1 MSYFSDRMQKL
12 GITEEVNRVKLL
24 KSVKQE
30 NKIYENELVYVPV
43 FKEVEKGIEIPVYN
57 LKRETIRIEKEGSR
71 YKKDWS
77 ITRLENPIVK
87 SNGDVI
93 KYLMPKGSGSH
104 PFFPPHLLDKF
115 EAKEKVETLYI
126 TEGFIKAFVAGMNGI
141 DMIGVA
147 SITHLK
153 EKGTGALHSDI
164 LAFIIICQVKRVIWL
179 MDGDAND
186 LSSKLVD
193 GKEVDL
199 YSRPSQFFSTISTFK
214 QLLDDYNVDKYFM
227 HPDCDA
233 IVNEFKV
240 PRAEVKGIDDVL
252 IYFPE
257 KVEDIKADLES
268 VSKPGFWFQ
277 KFNVTTGLSK
287 VRDYFR
293 LNNVNTF
300 YLFHAE
306 RNEHIKNKEFI
317 FHGTHYLYNDD
328 KGECEVKIPADAKNY
343 FRSADFYYKWVNKPN
358 KYKIEERIFSER
370 QKGTIRDDHGKD
382 IFQHIPKYDGM
393 CNIPDHVNYQQVI
406 KGFFNL
412 YSPLNFTADE
422 ELSSE
427 EDCATIIGFIHHIF
441 GDNNVSFIH
450 PKTKERK
457 TYSNFELGLDYI
469 ELLYKNPA
477 QILPILCLVSK
488 ENMTGKTTFG
498 KLMRQIFGSN
508 CAIIGN
514 ADMANDFNAHW
525 ATKLLVICD
534 ETKIDKQ
541 AVVEKVKSLSTSDKI
556 MMNAKGKNQ
565 VEIDCISK
573 FILISNN
580 EDNFIYATDDDTRYW
595 VLKIPV
601 IQNDNPDLLVEMVEE
616 IPAFLAFLEK
626 RKLVTEKLSRAW
638 IHTSLLMT
646 DALKKVQQNSLP
658 TIIKELN
665 FHITQKFMDFNVDE
679 FMMTTTDV
687 RKEFF
692 NNKYEANY
700 VKKALV
706 DDLKMELYHE
716 FRVDEKDFYTYE
728 QALDFAKGKYHS
740 ENELDVMRHIEKTE
754 KVKRYSFPRHEY
766 DSGKKENLAVD
777 VFNNGR
783 PYVFKRERFLKDIPH
798 INGAEIKTVADQ
810 KPSVIQAAFDDGF

>member
-12 GITEEVNRVKLL
+12 GITDDVNRVKLL

-30 NKIYENELVYVPV
+30 NKTYENELVYTPV

-77 ITRLENPIVK
+77 IIRLEKPVVK
-87 SNGDVI
+87 SNGDI
-93 KYLMPKGSGSH
+93 SKYLMPKGSGSY
-104 PFFPPHLLDKF
+104 PFFPPHLLDIY
-115 EAKEKVETLYI
+115 ERKEKVEILYI
-126 TEGFIKAFVAGMNGI
+126 TEGFIKAFVACMNGI
-141 DMIGVA
+141 HMIGVA

-164 LAFIIICQVKRVIWL
+164 LAFITICQVKRVIWL

-186 LSSKLVD
+186 LSSKLIA

-199 YSRPSQFFSTISTFK
+199 YSRPAQFFSTISTFK
-214 QLLDDYNVDKYFM
+214 QLLDDYNVDKYFI
-227 HPDCDA
+227 HPDTDA
-233 IVNEFKV
+233 IVNEFNV
-240 PRAEVKGIDDVL
+240 PRAQVKGIDDLL
-252 IYFPE
+252 ISFPDKIE
-257 KVEDIKADLES
+257 EIKADLES
-268 VSKPGFWFQ
+268 VSKSGFWFT

-317 FHGTHYLYNDD
+317 FHGTHYLYNEG
-328 KGECEVKIPADAKNY
+328 KGECEVKIPADAINY
-343 FRSADFYYKWVNKPN
+343 FRVGDYYYKFVNKPN
-358 KYKIEERIFSER
+358 KYKILERMFLER
-370 QKGTIRDDHGKD
+370 MKGTIRDDHGKE
-382 IFQHIPKYDGM
+382 IFQHIAKYEGF
-393 CNIPDHVNYQQVI
+393 CNVPDHVNFQQVI
-406 KGFFNL
+406 NSFFNV
-412 YSPLNFTADE
+412 YSPLNHTADE
-422 ELSSE
+422 ELCTA
-427 EDCATIIGFIHHIF
+427 EDCPNILGFMHHIF
-441 GDNNVSFIH
+441 GNNTVSFIH
-450 PKTKERK
+450 PKTKERRSF
-457 TYSNFELGLDYI
+457 SNLDLGLDYI
-469 ELLYKNPA
+469 QILYKNPS
-477 QILPILCLVSK
+477 QILPILCLVSR
-488 ENMTGKTTFG
+488 ENMTGKTTFA
-498 KLMRQIFGSN
+498 KLLKQIFGSN
-508 CAIIGN
+508 CAIISN
-514 ADMANDFNAHW
+514 SDMANDFNAHW

-565 VEIDCISK
+565 VEIDCFNK

-580 EDNFIYATDDDTRYW
+580 DDNFIYATDDDVRYW
-595 VLKIPV
+595 VLKVPV
-601 IQNDNPDLLVEMVEE
+601 IRDENPGMLAEMVEE

-626 RKLVTEKLSRAW
+626 RKLVTECLTRMW
-638 IHTSLLMT
+638 FHPSLLLT

-665 FHITQKFMDFNVDE
+665 FHIQQKFLDFDVDE
-679 FMMTTTDV
+679 FMMSTNDV

-706 DDLKMELYHE
+706 DDLKLEMYHE
-716 FRVDEKDFYTYE
+716 FRVEKKDFYTYE
-728 QALDFAKGKYHS
+728 QALDFAKEKYGS
-740 ENELDVMRHIEKTE
+740 VNEMDVLRHIEKVE
-754 KVKRYSFPRHEY
+754 KVKRYSYPRHEY
-766 DSGKKENLAVD
+766 DGAKKENIQVD
-777 VFNNGR
+777 VFNTGR
-783 PYVFKRERFLKDIPH
+783 PYVFKRSQFLKDIP
-798 INGAEIKTVADQ
+798 NAEGLGIKIFTPKKSEVVHT
-810 KPSVIQAAFDDGF
+810 SFDDGF